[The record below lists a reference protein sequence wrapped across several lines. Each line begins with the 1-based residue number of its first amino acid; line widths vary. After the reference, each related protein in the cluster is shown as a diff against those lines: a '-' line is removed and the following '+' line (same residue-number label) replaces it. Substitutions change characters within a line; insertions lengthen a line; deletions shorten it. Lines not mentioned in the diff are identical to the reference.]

1 MDKIKVETITFKVI
15 PIDKESFEYVVE
27 YVVDGILRDVGE
39 RRIVDGDIY
48 LSEMISNHL
57 KVLRKE
63 KGATSFLLDDGKT
76 LKILGVEDFVSILLE
91 PVKRRLEKVF
101 V

>member
-1 MDKIKVETITFKVI
+1 MDKIKVETITFRVI

-27 YVVDGILRDVGE
+27 YVVNGILRDVGE

-48 LSEMISNHL
+48 LFEMISNHL

-63 KGATSFLLDDGKT
+63 KGATSFLVDDGKT